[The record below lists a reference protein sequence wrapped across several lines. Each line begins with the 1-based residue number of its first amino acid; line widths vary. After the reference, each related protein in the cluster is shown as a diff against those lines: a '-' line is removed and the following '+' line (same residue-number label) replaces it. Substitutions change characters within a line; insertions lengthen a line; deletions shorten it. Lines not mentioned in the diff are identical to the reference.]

1 MKILLYPLGA
11 FYNFISELNRKFTKP
26 VKLHKPVISIG
37 NITWGGSGKT
47 PVVIET
53 AKYILSLQKM
63 PVILSRGYR
72 RKTATKESIA
82 VRDREKILR
91 SLEMSGDEPYMT
103 AKKVECPV
111 IIGADR
117 VQSAELA
124 KKFSPDVFI
133 LDDGFQHWRLKR
145 DLDVVCINAGNPFGN
160 GMIIPAGILRE
171 KLTALKRA
179 GIIIITNC
187 DSVGGNMLAEIQNKI
202 CSITG
207 KQPLLAKYGD
217 FKIKNISSDQY
228 MPFEFFQN
236 KKVFMVCAIGSPSNF
251 RKSIEKIGFIPEK
264 EFIFRD
270 HHEYL
275 TEDMTGIL
283 RDIGTDGIIITTE
296 KDATKIKDVINQA
309 MAEKIFVLVPE
320 IVFVSGRQELE
331 NKIRELIK

>member
-1 MKILLYPLGA
+1 MQKLLYP
-11 FYNFISELNRKFTKP
+11 FSVIYNLLSEFNRKNTRA
-26 VKLHKPVISIG
+26 VKLYKPVISIG
-37 NITWGGSGKT
+37 NVTWGGSGKT

-53 AKYILSLQKM
+53 AKYILSLQKT

-82 VRDREKILR
+82 VRNREKIL
-91 SLEMSGDEPYMT
+91 STLEMSGDEPYMT
-103 AKKVECPV
+103 AQKVECPV

-171 KLTALKRA
+171 KLTSLKRA

-187 DSVGGNMLAEIQNKI
+187 DSVGGNILAEIQNTI
-202 CSITG
+202 YSITG

-217 FKIKNISSDQY
+217 FKIKNISETQH
-228 MPFEFFQN
+228 MPSEFFQN
-236 KKVFMVCAIGSPSNF
+236 KKFFMVCAIGSPSNF
-251 RKSIEKIGFIPEK
+251 RKSIEKLGFTPEK
-264 EFIFRD
+264 EFVFRD

-275 TEDMTGIL
+275 TEDMASIF
-283 RDIGTDGIIITTE
+283 RNIGSDDIIITTE
-296 KDATKIKDVINQA
+296 KDAIKIKDVVNQA

-320 IVFVSGRQELE
+320 IVFVSGRQELD

>member
-1 MKILLYPLGA
+1 MQKLLYP
-11 FYNFISELNRKFTKP
+11 FSVIYNLLSEFNRKNTHA
-26 VKLHKPVISIG
+26 VKLYKPVISIG

-53 AKYILSLQKM
+53 AKYILSLQKT

-82 VRDREKILR
+82 VRDGEKILNT
-91 SLEMSGDEPYMT
+91 LEMSGDEPYMM
-103 AKKVECPV
+103 AQKVECPV

-171 KLTALKRA
+171 KLTSLKRA

-187 DSVGGNMLAEIQNKI
+187 DSVGGNILAEIQNKI
-202 CSITG
+202 YSITD
-207 KQPLLAKYGD
+207 KQPLLAKYGN
-217 FKIKNISSDQY
+217 FKIKNIFGTNY

-251 RKSIEKIGFIPEK
+251 RKSIEKFGFLPEK
-264 EFIFRD
+264 EFVFRD

-275 TEDMTGIL
+275 TEDMTSIF
-283 RDIGTDGIIITTE
+283 RDIGSDGIIITTE
-296 KDATKIKDVINQA
+296 KDAIKIKDVINQA

-320 IVFVSGRQELE
+320 IVFVSGRQELD